1 LGFIEFYKRLGF
13 NVIPLK
19 ARSKEPV
26 IKWSEFETRKTTEE
40 ELKQWFSK
48 EDVNVGIVCGSV
60 SGNLIVLDFESL
72 EAFKRFLGKTPEE
85 LAVSTIVVKT
95 ARGYHLYVKTD
106 KPISSFK
113 IPELQLDVKGEGG
126 YVVAPPSIHPTGV
139 KYEFLGNP
147 WKLDHIQK
155 VDDLDEWIWLRAG
168 ELGVFRYGSEDD
180 PPCIRLLLNGVNEG
194 MRNEATVRL
203 ASYWLQFRRLEPEEA
218 FNRLLE
224 WNVRNSPP
232 MNKKELKN
240 CLESVLK
247 HGYEYGCSGMVEL
260 GLCNNRLKSICNLKE
275 NLQFKKK
282 RIKHTASAVLSDG
295 RLIEE
300 AYRNGKVFFLV
311 YNPDGSINEL
321 EEVED
326 ADTIYRPIN
335 NQDVETRQV
344 LLPSRAEE
352 YGSDEQLFN
361 DILTFLN
368 HWHEQGDGWER
379 VVDVLYVFQTWVYDV
394 FPQIPYRRA
403 LGRWGSGKSAWLVTV
418 GSVCY
423 RPMILAGCD
432 SEASLRRTFDLWR
445 GTALIDEADFSNT
458 SLYAS
463 MVKILN
469 IGSSRETGWY
479 RCCDENDPKKILSFY
494 VFGPK
499 LLATRSRFK
508 DTALESRCLT
518 FISMEGSG
526 EAPMFRAEK
535 FKEWAQ
541 SLRNRLLLWRFRNRE
556 RIRGE
561 AAQLEKNG
569 LFKEV
574 FENGVEKRI
583 AQIML
588 PFIIL
593 FKEKGIVD
601 LLKNMAVQKTEELKS
616 LDEEEWL
623 DEELRKMLKKIF
635 DDAGKVSVDEKTRP
649 LTDVG
654 DSSVKEVERV
664 KVVKEPPGFAPIEK
678 PLIDFVKELYG
689 ENLEPE
695 EKREYARKISRVLK
709 NRYGVK
715 IKPAAGNR
723 RVAVLDG
730 GLFRKITGA
739 YFNYFNF
746 FNHFNST
753 GSTET
758 KEKSN
763 VTQQS
768 SEEAEKE
775 VEDSKPEIILSKENF
790 EALFEAVKSFGS
802 DYWTASQVVDEYARA
817 GGREFWRFIQA
828 LSSEEWL
835 KTNPAFWLEQHP
847 RLKGMFRLRRR

>member
-1 LGFIEFYKRLGF
+1 
-13 NVIPLK
+13 
-19 ARSKEPV
+19 
-26 IKWSEFETRKTTEE
+26 
-40 ELKQWFSK
+40 
-48 EDVNVGIVCGSV
+48 
-60 SGNLIVLDFESL
+60 
-72 EAFKRFLGKTPEE
+72 
-85 LAVSTIVVKT
+85 
-95 ARGYHLYVKTD
+95 
-106 KPISSFK
+106 
-113 IPELQLDVKGEGG
+113 
-126 YVVAPPSIHPTGV
+126 
-139 KYEFLGNP
+139 
-147 WKLDHIQK
+147 
-155 VDDLDEWIWLRAG
+155 
-168 ELGVFRYGSEDD
+168 
-180 PPCIRLLLNGVNEG
+180 
-194 MRNEATVRL
+194 
-203 ASYWLQFRRLEPEEA
+203 
-218 FNRLLE
+218 
-224 WNVRNSPP
+224 
-232 MNKKELKN
+232 
-240 CLESVLK
+240 
-247 HGYEYGCSGMVEL
+247 MVEL
-260 GLCNNRLKSICNLKE
+260 GLCNNRLKSMCNLKE
-275 NLQFKKK
+275 GFQVKKK

-344 LLPSRAEE
+344 LLPSRVEE

-394 FPQIPYRRA
+394 FPQIAYRRA

-458 SLYAS
+458 SLYAT

-499 LLATRSRFK
+499 LLATRSWFK

-601 LLKNMAVQKTEELKS
+601 LIKNMAVQKTEELKS

-635 DDAGKVSVDEKTRP
+635 DDAGKVSVDKKTRP

-768 SEEAEKE
+768 SEEADKE

-802 DYWTASQVVDEYARA
+802 DYWTASQIVDEYARA
-817 GGREFWRFIQA
+817 GGREFWRLIQA

-847 RLKGMFRLRRR
+847 RLKGMFRLRRK